1 MKRELPK
8 NIEIFT
14 LDDSFKSTHPQVRKQ
29 QIQDAPAALKEE
41 QGWPEKDQ
49 SGFNSPIFHNKWSK
63 LKNQDFLEVNSIN
76 CYTVRKYL

>member
-14 LDDSFKSTHPQVRKQ
+14 LEDSFKSTHPQVRKQ

-49 SGFNSPIFHNKWSK
+49 SGFNHPVLTALNH
-63 LKNQDFLEVNSIN
+63 LKKPKIKKSGLFRS
-76 CYTVRKYL
+76 